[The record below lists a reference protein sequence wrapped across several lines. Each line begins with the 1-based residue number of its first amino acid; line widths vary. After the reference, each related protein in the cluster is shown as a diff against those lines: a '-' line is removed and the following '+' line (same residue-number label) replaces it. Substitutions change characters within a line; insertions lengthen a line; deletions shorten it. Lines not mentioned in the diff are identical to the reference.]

1 MNEPINKKEFL
12 KQELKEVFKLK
23 PNNRH
28 WSIPVLASL
37 CVGIPMF
44 VGYVMNAFSSA
55 LTVSLAGLVIL
66 YMPTNSN
73 FVGRM
78 AKLLICSFG
87 FLISFGI
94 GIIFSFNPIIS
105 CIVFG
110 VFSAIIHW
118 LSLWLKMNPPGNF
131 FFIMLAA
138 LASGIPFN
146 LEKIPE
152 KIGLIAIGTIFACF
166 LALTYSLITRKPD
179 IIKETSG
186 MLKEVHFKKDAD
198 YAESFIIGFFMFI
211 SLLIGHLY
219 GFNKPYWIPISCLAV
234 MQGATAH
241 HIWRRG
247 FYRVLGTVLGMGLC
261 WIILSTLKDP
271 LGICIAIVILQFI
284 IESTVTRN
292 YALAVVF
299 ITPLTILLAE
309 AANPLAQSPTELI
322 TSRLIDVLI
331 GSLIGALGG
340 WFVYHE
346 KTRHYVVKKI
356 RITRLAFK
364 KKK

>member
-1 MNEPINKKEFL
+1 MSDSTSKEFI
-12 KQELKEVFKLK
+12 KQELKEVFSLK
-23 PNNRH
+23 SKNRP
-28 WSIPVLASL
+28 WSVPVLASL

-44 VGYVMNAFSSA
+44 VGYIIDAFSSA
-55 LTVSLAGLVIL
+55 LTVSFAGLVIL
-66 YMPTNSN
+66 YMPINSN
-73 FVGRM
+73 FVARM
-78 AKLLICSFG
+78 SKMLICSFA
-87 FLISFGI
+87 FLVSYGI
-94 GIIFSFNPIIS
+94 GIVFSFNPIIS

-118 LSLWLKMNPPGNF
+118 LSLWLRMGPPGNF
-131 FFIMLAA
+131 FFIMFMA
-138 LASGIPFN
+138 LASGMPFD

-152 KIGLIAIGTIFACF
+152 RIGLVSIGTMLACF
-166 LALTYSLITRKPD
+166 LALVYSLIIRKPD

-186 MLKEVHFKKDAD
+186 LLKEIRFQKDTD
-198 YAESFIIGFFMFI
+198 YAESFIVGVFMFC
-211 SLLIGHLY
+211 SLLIGHLS
-219 GFNKPYWIPISCLAV
+219 GLDKPYWIPISCLAV
-234 MQGATAH
+234 MQGATTH

-247 FYRVLGTVLGMGLC
+247 FYRILGTILGMGLC
-261 WIILSTLKDP
+261 WIILSTLNDP

-292 YALAVVF
+292 YTLAVLF
-299 ITPLTILLAE
+299 ITPLTLLLAE

-331 GSLIGALGG
+331 GSLIGAIGG

-346 KTRHYVVKKI
+346 KSRHHVVKII
-356 RITRLAFK
+356 RITKLVIK